1 MLAAHRNSFNN
12 YVRMLHDSVY
22 GVDYIVY
29 NFVQHA
35 CLHTITHVT
44 QVTTHI
50 VVIKS
55 FSDNTLVGGITLL
68 VKHSACMCER
78 NEMRYGPYHVS
89 CDIDSFKDTIT
100 CPHLY
105 AV

>member
-1 MLAAHRNSFNN
+1 MIQYMGQTTLHK
-12 YVRMLHDSVY
+12 YYWCVRMY
-22 GVDYIVY
+22 KQVY

-68 VKHSACMCER
+68 VRYPACMCER
-78 NEMRYGPYHVS
+78 NEMGYGPYHVS

-105 AV
+105 VV